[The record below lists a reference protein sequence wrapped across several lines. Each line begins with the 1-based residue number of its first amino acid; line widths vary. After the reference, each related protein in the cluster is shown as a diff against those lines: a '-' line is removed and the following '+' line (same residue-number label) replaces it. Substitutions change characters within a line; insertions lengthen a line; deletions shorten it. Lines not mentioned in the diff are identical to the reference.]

1 MTRHD
6 ESLLWEYAAREL
18 EPEEARLVQ
27 HHLSEC
33 PDCQEKLSDVRTAQG
48 ALNAA
53 RSAPLSL
60 SFGGVDAALS
70 KVIDRKLQAQAM
82 GRRWVLGL
90 SGGLVAVGVALVVF
104 GLWPKVF
111 SPPPAPAPIVVAPA
125 LEPVRVVPT
134 VEDADGLLRVGVS
147 SQVVHG
153 GDGLESGDVL
163 KTGARGKATLKLP
176 EGTRLAMKG
185 DTQLS
190 LTRVQKEQI
199 ALTLERGHMAVA
211 ASHARERQGFVVHAN
226 GLMVTVVGTV
236 FSVTSSRDAVDVAVS
251 EGRVSVEA
259 PEGLPQ
265 FVNAGQHVQF
275 ETRHWRSSRTA
286 LSPAEKKEL
295 QGLTQAA
302 VPPQPVAATVHAA
315 AVPANGGA
323 ARTPTMDELVPLPV
337 PEKKTSSAA
346 IAAAPEPA
354 FEEPGLAPAP
364 KPVDDENLLERL
376 KRKVQAARERE
387 PVVARDPVALAP
399 VVPAEPVVAAPPPPP
414 MAPAPAGRPAPDMTG
429 LEVPLLVSPV
439 ESVRPAEQS
448 EWAQLP
454 AAKTAAAAERVLM
467 PPPPAP
473 TTQPVQMAQAEPPKR
488 RSPTYAPSFE
498 PEKPASKLSR
508 VDEGA
513 VPRDQED
520 IFMQRAGRALNAGSC
535 ERYLLGLEEVANDAR
550 SVHAEDARVY
560 RGRCY
565 DAMLKPKQASQE
577 YRRYLLQYPR
587 GRYVDEARQV
597 MGESD

>member
-27 HHLSEC
+27 HHLTEC

-53 RSAPLSL
+53 RSGPLTL
-60 SFGGVDAALS
+60 SYGRVDAALS

-82 GRRWVLGL
+82 GRRWVLAL

-111 SPPPAPAPIVVAPA
+111 SPAPAPAPIVVAPA
-125 LEPVRVVPT
+125 MEPVRVVPT

-236 FSVTSSRDAVDVAVS
+236 FSVTSSRDAVEVAVS

-265 FVNAGQHVQF
+265 FVNAGQRVQF

-302 VPPQPVAATVHAA
+302 AAPQPVAATVHAA

-323 ARTPTMDELVPLPV
+323 ARTPTMDELVPLPA

-354 FEEPGLAPAP
+354 FEEPVAVAAPKPAPAP
-364 KPVDDENLLERL
+364 EPV
-376 KRKVQAARERE
+376 AAQ
-387 PVVARDPVALAP
+387 PVVA
-399 VVPAEPVVAAPPPPP
+399 AAPPPPAAH
-414 MAPAPAGRPAPDMTG
+414 APAAPPPPDMTG
-429 LEVPLLVSPV
+429 LEIPLVVSPV

-454 AAKTAAAAERVLM
+454 APRTAAAAERALA

-473 TTQPVQMAQAEPPKR
+473 TQMAQAEPPKR
-488 RSPTYAPSFE
+488 RSPTYAPVFE
-498 PEKPASKLSR
+498 AEKPASKLSR
-508 VDEGA
+508 VDERV
-513 VPRDQED
+513 VPQDQEG
-520 IFMQRAGRALNAGSC
+520 IFMERAGRALNAGSC
-535 ERYLLGLEEVANDAR
+535 ERFLPGLEEVANDR
-550 SVHAEDARVY
+550 GSLNAENARVF
-560 RGRCY
+560 RARCF
-565 DAMLKPKQASQE
+565 DAMVKPKQASQE